1 MLIKSR
7 RLKWSEHVARMGELR
22 NTNLLAGKLEE
33 RRALGELLVDGGII
47 LKRTSNKIG
56 YVGVN

>member
-1 MLIKSR
+1 
-7 RLKWSEHVARMGELR
+7 MGELR

-33 RRALGELLVDGGII
+33 RRALGELMVV
-47 LKRTSNKIG
+47 LKRTSNKIV